1 VAAAI
6 EQNHDDAGII
16 WPEPMAPF
24 QVAILPVNGHKS
36 HRAREQAEKFY
47 EELTAAGIEV
57 LMDDRP
63 LRPGVM
69 FADAE
74 LIGIPH
80 QLVIGD
86 RGLDKGIVEYR
97 QRGVDSMDVEI
108 DRVFGFMQEKRS

>member
-1 VAAAI
+1 
-6 EQNHDDAGII
+6 
-16 WPEPMAPF
+16 
-24 QVAILPVNGHKS
+24 
-36 HRAREQAEKFY
+36 
-47 EELTAAGIEV
+47 
-57 LMDDRP
+57 MDDRP

-97 QRGVDSMDVEI
+97 RRGGDSREIPVDEVTSL
-108 DRVFGFMQEKRS
+108 FN